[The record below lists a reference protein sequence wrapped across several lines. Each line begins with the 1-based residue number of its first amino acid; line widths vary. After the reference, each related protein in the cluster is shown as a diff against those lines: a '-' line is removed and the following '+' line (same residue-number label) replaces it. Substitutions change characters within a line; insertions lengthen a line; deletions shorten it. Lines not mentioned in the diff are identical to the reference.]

1 MKNPRACRRQQLWCL
16 STAVNSYLVLS
27 CPPSP
32 LAHDLLVRASS
43 FILKGLIVLCIWLI
57 RHLLGQER
65 SLSFFSVVATGDAK
79 RTQEERAGSELWPT
93 SAASLLLLSVS
104 RPHPTQQPPSL
115 KFVVSSSDDQCA
127 DPSAAFLIL
136 SSSTRLHREIALA
149 VARCSLA
156 HLWTPGPGVDQIRQL
171 SFDHG

>member
-32 LAHDLLVRASS
+32 LVHDLLVRASS

-79 RTQEERAGSELWPT
+79 RTQEECAGSELWPT

-104 RPHPTQQPPSL
+104 RSHPTQQPPSL

-127 DPSAAFLIL
+127 DPSRSLPDSFLVDP
-136 SSSTRLHREIALA
+136 SSSRNCFGC
-149 VARCSLA
+149 CSL
-156 HLWTPGPGVDQIRQL
+156 LTCSSVDARPWSRSDPSTFI
-171 SFDHG
+171 